1 MRSYEW
7 ALIHSDCGSYKK
19 RKVGDIKG
27 NRVGHAQGRCHLKIQ
42 DGDDHLQAK
51 ERGFRRYLSC

>member
-19 RKVGDIKG
+19 RKFGDIKVH
-27 NRVGHAQGRCHLKIQ
+27 RVRHVQGRCHLKIQ
-42 DGDDHLQAK
+42 DGDHHLQAK
-51 ERGFRRYLSC
+51 KRGFRRNLTC